1 MQKLSRTIAG
11 ETSPKYDSFE
21 EQARITTHLR
31 EKVRIM
37 THLRE
42 LVQTKTHLEGTSP
55 NYEPLLEKQVQIT
68 THLEG
73 TRPNRRSN

>member
-1 MQKLSRTIAG
+1 
-11 ETSPKYDSFE
+11 
-21 EQARITTHLR
+21 
-31 EKVRIM
+31 M

-42 LVQTKTHLEGTSP
+42 LVQTKTHLEGTSL

-73 TRPNRRSN
+73 TRPNRRSNTHLEDTAI